1 METRQW
7 SDMHSISC
15 TADKTTMQQTDPLS
29 APDLAERFAKQRR
42 VTVDANNVGA
52 RTNLRLVSVRL
63 TVWVRN
69 QVSGGKDLSLL
80 EAVREG
86 RVSM

>member
-1 METRQW
+1 
-7 SDMHSISC
+7 MHSISC